1 METSYPYRGQ
11 VMAAKAVGTHGQLTC
26 VVEVSPGEVDAG
38 AELTVTVRV
47 ACPHGCDLRGQIV
60 SITKELELER
70 KTSLA
75 MFGRAPGPFIL
86 PRSKRK
92 PRSRL
97 ETISGRSR
105 LPDRAWAYRMR
116 PAYSPSPSRSSA
128 LPIMR

>member
-60 SITKELELER
+60 SIWNQDDAELASAELTELDGEAYVM
-70 KTSLA
+70 SALVL
-75 MFGRAPGPFIL
+75 RAPLKVG
-86 PRSKRK
+86 
-92 PRSRL
+92 
-97 ETISGRSR
+97 EHVY
-105 LPDRAWAYRMR
+105 RAVLA
-116 PAYSPSPSRSSA
+116 AQEKA
-128 LPIMR
+128 G